1 MESHTIHKKTAGFSF
16 FPKEE
21 PVWRF
26 LCKVLGCALL
36 FSFAAEILYR
46 IWRELDVFILQNG
59 WEEKLRFAL
68 QLTPWHIIA
77 AFLAGLVVFY
87 FCFRHGAVIADFLY
101 RWRYLI
107 AAVIVALLVAFD
119 INGSSLHEWAAYTQ
133 SDADGVLFGMSRSI
147 RSDELALNT
156 PYAFSQAQEGFPYF
170 SQVIRGDTTD
180 TFMVYGQPVWDLGVL
195 FRPFHWGYLLL
206 GASRGLS
213 FFWWARLAALLLVS
227 FEIGMLVTK
236 KNRALS
242 LAFSLLMGF
251 SPLVQW
257 WFAINGLVEML
268 VF

>member
-1 MESHTIHKKTAGFSF
+1 MERRTEDGVPYNPTKNGRFSF

-107 AAVIVALLVAFD
+107 AAVMVALF
-119 INGSSLHEWAAYTQ
+119 SS
-133 SDADGVLFGMSRSI
+133 F
-147 RSDELALNT
+147 
-156 PYAFSQAQEGFPYF
+156 
-170 SQVIRGDTTD
+170 
-180 TFMVYGQPVWDLGVL
+180 
-195 FRPFHWGYLLL
+195 
-206 GASRGLS
+206 
-213 FFWWARLAALLLVS
+213 
-227 FEIGMLVTK
+227 
-236 KNRALS
+236 
-242 LAFSLLMGF
+242 
-251 SPLVQW
+251 
-257 WFAINGLVEML
+257 
-268 VF
+268 